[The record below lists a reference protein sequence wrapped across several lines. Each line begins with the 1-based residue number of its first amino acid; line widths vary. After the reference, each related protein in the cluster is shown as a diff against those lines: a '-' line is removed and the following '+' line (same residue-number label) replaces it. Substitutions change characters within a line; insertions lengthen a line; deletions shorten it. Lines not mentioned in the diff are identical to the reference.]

1 MDSLFLDAKYL
12 DMLRNIFIDFCPKAE
27 IFAYGSRVNGKS
39 HSGSDLDLVAKN
51 FPREKKLFELKKIL
65 SESNIPF
72 LIDIN
77 IYENLP
83 KTFQE
88 EIDNNSIKIFS

>member
-12 DMLRNIFIDFCPKAE
+12 DMLRNIFIDFCPEAE

-51 FPREKKLFELKKIL
+51 FQEKKNYL
-65 SESNIPF
+65 N
-72 LIDIN
+72 
-77 IYENLP
+77 
-83 KTFQE
+83 
-88 EIDNNSIKIFS
+88 

>member
-12 DMLRNIFIDFCPKAE
+12 DMLRNIFIDYCPEAE

-51 FPREKKLFELKKIL
+51 FPREKNYL
-65 SESNIPF
+65 N
-72 LIDIN
+72 
-77 IYENLP
+77 
-83 KTFQE
+83 
-88 EIDNNSIKIFS
+88 